1 MWAKVF
7 WTSTK
12 LNLWMRSWELTDA
25 GKQEGAFTDVIWHLE
40 KRLSRSIRNSNPCLS
55 IGSRVSMAIGVN
67 ICIMTADCIYFVVC
81 RFLSAA
87 ASAAPGHQACQM
99 WPDDVTESEYQWRSR
114 PTLRICYSVMRL
126 MPDRRVFAH
135 NTLVLHRFDCNRLC

>member
-12 LNLWMRSWELTDA
+12 LNLWMRTDRRWKT
-25 GKQEGAFTDVIWHLE
+25 GRRFHGRHLNLE

-55 IGSRVSMAIGVN
+55 IGSRVSIAIGVN